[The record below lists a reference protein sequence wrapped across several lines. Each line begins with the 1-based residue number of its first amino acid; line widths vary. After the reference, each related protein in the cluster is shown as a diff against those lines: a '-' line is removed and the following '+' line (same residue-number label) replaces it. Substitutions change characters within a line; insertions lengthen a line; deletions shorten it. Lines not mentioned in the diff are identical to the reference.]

1 MFTTIYI
8 PTRIQNDTASAIFI
22 LKKYGR
28 EKFPGIE
35 NAKIEIRSVI
45 PVGFTEEA
53 LEKEGIVLV
62 DIGKGKFDHHGS
74 EVQIT
79 STDLVCKFLGVIDN
93 PALEKLRK
101 YVERCDFFGKGI
113 ISNDP
118 LDRAFGLPGLLINL
132 NKKHNSEPNSVYP
145 IIAELFDAH
154 VLEEEQRTVGLP
166 KEVEEKTTAG
176 LVDIFSLKHH
186 GKNIKCIYIASDN
199 ISLSGYLRSQ
209 MGGAYDVAIIHMSTG
224 HINIMTRPAKR
235 VDLHALI
242 AVIRRSELMKRG
254 DVKLYTNDLLSQT
267 GRFDKVPQW
276 YYDPATNSLQ
286 NGGINPG
293 QIEKTVLSRKEIIEL
308 VKVGLGDR

>member
-1 MFTTIYI
+1 MFHTIYI
-8 PTRIQNDTASAIFI
+8 PTRIQNDTGSAIFI
-22 LKKYGR
+22 LKRFGR

-35 NAKIEIRSVI
+35 NAKIEIKSVV
-45 PVGFTEEA
+45 PVGFTEES
-53 LEKEGIVLV
+53 LEKEGIILV

-79 STDLVCKFLGVIDN
+79 STDLICKYLGILDN

-118 LDRAFGLPGLLINL
+118 LDKAFGLPGLLINL
-132 NKKHNSEPNSVYP
+132 NKKYNSEPNAVYA
-145 IIAELFDAH
+145 IVSELFDAH
-154 VLEEEQRTVGLP
+154 VLEEEQRTVGMP
-166 KEVEEKTTAG
+166 KEVEEKTAAG
-176 LVDIFSLKHH
+176 LAETFGFKHH

-209 MGGAYDVAIIHMSTG
+209 LGGAYDVVIIHMSSG
-224 HINIMTRPAKR
+224 HINIMTRPTKR
-235 VDLHALI
+235 IELSSLI
-242 AVIRRSELMKRG
+242 NVIRRAELMKRG
-254 DVKLYTNDLLSQT
+254 DMTLYQNNLLSQT
-267 GRFDKVPQW
+267 GRFDKVPEW

-286 NGGINPG
+286 NGGINPS
-293 QIEKTVLSRKEIIEL
+293 QIEKTKLGRKEIIEL